1 MKSVNKVT
9 ILGNITK
16 DPELKYTPSGVAV
29 TNMSVATN
37 RAYKAKGSEEWTE
50 VAEFHNIVLFGKT
63 AELIDQLCS
72 KGNRIYLEGRLQTRS
87 WEGKDGVKRYTTEI
101 VAEDFVLL
109 TPKLKEETEVKPPIQ
124 EPVGEKDTAKLAEEI
139 FGNPDS
145 PTDTATEGTAP
156 TGEVLV
162 EVTDKPLEMT
172 TGVVEPEFTAENLA
186 DDAVGKGNL

>member
-1 MKSVNKVT
+1 MKSVNKAT

-29 TNMSVATN
+29 TNISVATN

-50 VAEFHNIVLFGKT
+50 VAEFHSIVFFGKT
-63 AELIDQLCS
+63 AELIDQLCD

-109 TPKLKEETEVKPPIQ
+109 TPKPKGEAEVKPPVQ

-139 FGNPDS
+139 FGSSGS
-145 PTDTATEGTAP
+145 PEPKKTDDLPFGEEVPSEPTE
-156 TGEVLV
+156 
-162 EVTDKPLEMT
+162 KPAEAT
-172 TGVVEPEFTAENLA
+172 TGVVEPEITGEQLA
-186 DDAVGKGNL
+186 NDAVEAGL